1 MLIIMRTLIV
11 PSFDLVVLRHA
22 FALLT
27 SYFFS
32 LCSFYEI
39 LRGRNFMWSMN
50 LYFFCSHMQK
60 IRKILYEFFEL
71 SNLKFVS

>member
-27 SYFFS
+27 SYFFA
-32 LCSFYEI
+32 LCSLYEI

-50 LYFFCSHMQK
+50 LHSFCSHMQK
-60 IRKILYEFFEL
+60 IRKILYEIFEL
-71 SNLKFVS
+71 RNLKFVS